1 MSSAFWGQIR
11 KRLASSSRS
20 SWLLSLVHPAQ
31 LPPSIATIASMP
43 ERSSAGWPA
52 SDSLV
57 AKGIALREGAEHE
70 SNRRIVG
77 TDVRAPGPRERT
89 LL

>member
-1 MSSAFWGQIR
+1 MPFVQ
-11 KRLASSSRS
+11 LAY
-20 SWLLSLVHPAQ
+20 
-31 LPPSIATIASMP
+31 LPERAATIASMA

-52 SDSLV
+52 GDSLV

-77 TDVRAPGPRERT
+77 TDVR
-89 LL
+89 LLVRGSGLCCDAAGGLGAGCFAS

>member
-31 LPPSIATIASMP
+31 LPPSIATIASMA

-52 SDSLV
+52 GDSLV
-57 AKGIALREGAEHE
+57 AKGIALREGGGA
-70 SNRRIVG
+70 
-77 TDVRAPGPRERT
+77 
-89 LL
+89 